1 VPIIEEMLRRPTYPA
16 PRFHLNPQVKD
27 FYDFTPDDAVLEQY
41 ESNPQIKGIP
51 VAV

>member
-1 VPIIEEMLRRPTYPA
+1 VT
-16 PRFHLNPQVKD
+16 N
-27 FYDFTPDDAVLEQY
+27 FYDFTPDDVVLEDY